1 MFSITNVKLLENII
15 KWWSKNGEKNV
26 AQEKGNLQ
34 QFNLCS

>member
-1 MFSITNVKLLENII
+1 MFSITNVKLLENI